1 MGSKYRGLNAQE
13 IDVLLQNGN
22 RSSDWSKLKV
32 IIDFNPQFVTR
43 CHFEGEVRIGTLGRQ
58 INFGGRKLISGLY
71 NSSII
76 DSTIAD
82 NCYLSSITGHL
93 LGVDVEDDVVIDHCY
108 TIENRGES
116 SFGNGIEVSVLNEAG
131 GRVVKIFD
139 KLSAQLAYILTFYR
153 YKPEYISEIDRAI
166 DNYLLSKKSV
176 RSTIG
181 KGSILLNCNII
192 ISVNIGSGAELTSV
206 QLLSNGTI
214 NSTLDNGTKI
224 GSGVIAQDFIIS
236 YGADVT
242 EHSNIKR
249 SFIGE
254 GTVVS
259 KGYSIEESIVLSNGQ
274 FYNGEACSIFAGPHT
289 VTHHKSTLLIGGAFS
304 FYNAGSGTNQSNHL
318 YKIGPVHQ
326 GVTERG
332 VKTGSDSYILWPAQ
346 IGCFTVVLGRHY
358 THPDISELPFS
369 YLIEKDGE
377 SIIYPGLSLKTIGT
391 YRDIRKWSKRD
402 KRGGKTND
410 VIDYDI
416 DNWFIIKRLI
426 KAIEVLEKIRS
437 SKESNVYNYNGVVI
451 SSSSL
456 AGGIKV
462 YQQAINYYIGLKFIA
477 FDDEFERFLLDPK
490 VDLLKDFKIPVI
502 VDMAGMFADRD
513 KLFAKF
519 DNIATFRNIDFLQQ
533 EIKNCRVSFT
543 LFDEIFFIRKYI
555 WNKYPQKVSWE
566 ERLELFLNE
575 FVSSAKA
582 IHSGIISDAKKE
594 FNESSAIS
602 FGVDD
607 ISSRKSDFI
616 NVRGS
621 LNDLAEIELL
631 ENEEANLITKVN
643 KYLNLLEGTK
653 NS

>member
-22 RSSDWSKLKV
+22 SSSDWSKLKV
-32 IIDFNPQFVTR
+32 IIDFNPQFVSR

-58 INFGGRKLISGLY
+58 IIIDGRKLVSGLY
-71 NSSII
+71 NSSIV
-76 DSTIAD
+76 DSTIAN
-82 NCYLSSITGHL
+82 NCYISSIAGQL
-93 LGVDVEDDVVIDHCY
+93 QGVDVEDDVIIDHCY
-108 TIENRGES
+108 SIENRGES
-116 SFGNGIEVSVLNEAG
+116 TFGNGVEVSVLNEAG
-131 GRVVKIFD
+131 GRSVRIFD

-153 YKPEYISEIDRAI
+153 YKPEYILEINRAI
-166 DNYLLSKKSV
+166 DNYLSSKKSV
-176 RSTIG
+176 RSYIG
-181 KGSILLNCNII
+181 KGAVLLNCNII
-192 ISVNIGSGAELTSV
+192 RSVNIGSGAQLTSI

-214 NSTLDNGTKI
+214 NSTLDNKTQL

-236 YGADVT
+236 YGADVS
-242 EHSNIKR
+242 EQSNIKR
-249 SFIGE
+249 TFIGE

-259 KGYSIEESIVLSNGQ
+259 KGYTIEESIVLSNGQ
-274 FYNGEACSIFAGPHT
+274 FYNGEACSIFAGPHA

-304 FYNAGSGTNQSNHL
+304 FFNAGSGTNQSNHL

-358 THPDISELPFS
+358 NHPDISDLPFS

-377 SIIYPGLSLKTIGT
+377 SILYPGLTLKTIGT
-391 YRDIRKWSKRD
+391 YRDISKWSKRD
-402 KRGGKTND
+402 KRGSKSND

-416 DNWFIIKRLI
+416 DNWYIIGKLI
-426 KAIEVLEKIRS
+426 RAIDLLEKIKS
-437 SKESNVYNYNGVVI
+437 TKESTIYNFNGVVI

-456 AGGIKV
+456 AGGIKA

-502 VDMAGMFADRD
+502 VDMAGMFADKD

-519 DNIATFRNIDFLQQ
+519 ENIATFRNVEILQQ
-533 EIKNCRVSFT
+533 EIRNCRVTFT

-566 ERLELFLNE
+566 ERLELFLND
-575 FVSSAKA
+575 FVYSVKS

-594 FNESSAIS
+594 FNEASSIS
-602 FGVDD
+602 FGVDEV
-607 ISSRKSDFI
+607 SSRKSDFI

-621 LNDLAEIELL
+621 LNELSEIEIL
-631 ENEEANLITKVN
+631 EKEETNLINKVN
-643 KYLNLLEGTK
+643 KYLKLLEGTK